1 MSLETVDAR
10 LVRTQLKELAAKA
23 ESLRRLL

>member
-1 MSLETVDAR
+1 MSLDQVDAR
-10 LVRTQLKELAAKA
+10 ELRARMKELSDKA

>member
-1 MSLETVDAR
+1 MPLETVDAGKLR
-10 LVRTQLKELAAKA
+10 ARMKELSDKA

>member
-1 MSLETVDAR
+1 MSLETVDAQA
-10 LVRTQLKELAAKA
+10 VRTSLKKLSAKA

>member
-1 MSLETVDAR
+1 MPLESVDGRELRAKM
-10 LVRTQLKELAAKA
+10 KELSDKA

>member
-1 MSLETVDAR
+1 MSLDTVDAR
-10 LVRTQLKELAAKA
+10 EVRATLKELAAKA

>member
-1 MSLETVDAR
+1 MSLEQVDAR
-10 LVRTQLKELAAKA
+10 ELRARMKELSDKA

>member
-1 MSLETVDAR
+1 MPLTTVD
-10 LVRTQLKELAAKA
+10 VRETRTLLKELSDKA

>member
-1 MSLETVDAR
+1 MPLETVDAGKLR
-10 LVRTQLKELAAKA
+10 AQMKELSDKA

>member
-1 MSLETVDAR
+1 MSLEQTDAR
-10 LVRTQLKELAAKA
+10 ELRARMKELSDKA

>member
-1 MSLETVDAR
+1 MPLETVDAR
-10 LVRTQLKELAAKA
+10 ELRAQMKELSDKA